1 MPRTNKYVSV
11 HDEITSR
18 IASLEATQK
27 DIQQL
32 LNSILIILQN
42 KS

>member
-11 HDEITSR
+11 NDEITSR